1 VITLITGRP
10 GHGKTLFALT
20 HIQKYL
26 AEQNKGRETPR
37 PVFYHN
43 IRDLKLPWVKLDEPK
58 AWPTLEDSAVIV
70 LDECQD
76 VFPIRATGSAVPGH
90 VSAINTHRHHGHDLF
105 LITQDPMLLDSAVR
119 KLVDTHYHLERKFG
133 FETANLHKW
142 NRVKEDCLKN
152 RQGSEQTTFNYPKTT
167 YGLYHSA
174 VDHTV
179 KAKLPLRVKLAFAI
193 PVLLVGLG
201 FIAWKYLN
209 PETSNLNPANTIEA
223 QQQLEPDPR
232 RASGYMQ
239 AAAPEL
245 DYYQQRAP
253 RLEGLPHTAPVYD
266 EITKPVEVP
275 LPSACIEIRGTCT
288 CYSQQ
293 GTRMATPENICRQI
307 VERGFF
313 IDFEN
318 GDALKAEQ
326 RPIIEP
332 LPVSSRVVSEA
343 PEGGETVAPAPVG
356 DPRTPS

>member
-1 VITLITGRP
+1 MITLITGRP

-20 HIQKYL
+20 YIQKYL
-26 AEQNKGRETPR
+26 EEQNKGRAEPR

-58 AWPTLEDSAVIV
+58 AWPTLEDSSVIV

-223 QQQLEPDPR
+223 QLEVQSDPR
-232 RASGYMQ
+232 RDSGYLQ
-239 AAAPEL
+239 VTAPQL
-245 DYYQQRAP
+245 DYYQQRTP

-266 EITKPVEVP
+266 EITKPVLAPVP
-275 LPSACIEIRGTCT
+275 VACVDFRNSCK

-293 GTRMATPENICRQI
+293 GTPIDTPPHMCKQI
-307 VERGFF
+307 VENGYF
-313 IDFEN
+313 IDFQN
-318 GDALKAEQ
+318 GDERQALPEKQ
-326 RPIIEP
+326 LYPEP
-332 LPVSSRVVSEA
+332 P
-343 PEGGETVAPAPVG
+343 PEVLNPA
-356 DPRTPS
+356 